1 MDHDHHMMAMAMDHT
16 GMDHGDGGM
25 DHGDHTMP
33 MVKCAMNM
41 LWNTQII
48 DTCIVFRSWHISSH
62 AFFLGSCIAIVGLGV
77 LYEYLR
83 AFQKSLDIRIA
94 LALLAEGK
102 GKARARSVSRSG
114 RSSPDEDAGL
124 LTGRRMFKIATTG
137 GTPVPFLLRLLRA
150 GLYGATVF
158 LSFFLM
164 LVFMTYNAYLIL
176 ATVLGAALGHFI
188 FGGTID
194 IEKVLGDE
202 SKGMACH

>member
-1 MDHDHHMMAMAMDHT
+1 MSHDHHHMMDHSEHDLATAMAR
-16 GMDHGDGGM
+16 
-25 DHGDHTMP
+25 
-33 MVKCAMNM
+33 CSMNM

-48 DTCIVFRSWHISSH
+48 DTCIVFRSWHVTSK
-62 AFFLGSCIAIVGLGV
+62 AYFFGSCLAIVALGI

-83 AFQKSLDIRIA
+83 AFQKSLDTRIA
-94 LALLAEGK
+94 IALVASGK
-102 GKARARSVSRSG
+102 GKTRARSGSRSG

-124 LTGRRMFKIATTG
+124 LSGRRMFKVAAT
-137 GTPVPFLLRLLRA
+137 GTPVPLLLRLVRA

-176 ATVLGAALGHFI
+176 ATVLGAALGHLI
-188 FGGTID
+188 FNSNINID
-194 IEKVLGDE
+194 ALLSEE